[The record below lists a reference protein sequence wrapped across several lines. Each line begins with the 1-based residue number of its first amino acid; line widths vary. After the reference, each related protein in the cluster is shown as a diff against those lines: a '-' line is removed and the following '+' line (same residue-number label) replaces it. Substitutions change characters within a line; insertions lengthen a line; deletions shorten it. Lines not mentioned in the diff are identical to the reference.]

1 MKRSG
6 SSLPVLYLATVAL
19 QASLNMVFLALPIYA
34 LSVSASPLEIGL
46 IGALGGLIYSLMA
59 RSLGGLSDRY
69 SKKSFVILGAALEA
83 VVSALYPFCTSTQL
97 LIPVRMIQ
105 SLGLALFWPA
115 IEAMIA
121 EETTN
126 ETVERVLVGYNIS
139 WSTANI
145 ASSPLAGFLITAFTL
160 ALPFYVSSALAFA
173 IAIILLALL
182 NGTKH
187 DPSPIKAVQTEPVAL
202 TSRPRRLAFFL
213 PVIGAFTFAFN
224 SGIVGTLFPV
234 SATRLNI
241 SAFQIGLLFFLSN
254 LIQTLVFVFSERLIQ
269 KFKKTSF
276 PIGAAAFAVSL
287 TLMALA
293 GDAVAFV
300 PSFLGLGLGQG
311 ILYSASLYYLLVE
324 GGENKGH
331 ATGSFES
338 TLGLAS
344 FLGPLVG
351 GATAQ
356 FGPSYPYVTGALESF
371 TILVVELFFRAKTYE
386 SDPPLES
393 NLKHTK

>member
-1 MKRSG
+1 MKRYS
-6 SSLPVLYLATVAL
+6 SSLPILYLATAAL

-46 IGALGGLIYSLMA
+46 IGALGGLAYSLMA
-59 RSLGGLSDRY
+59 RFLGGLSDRY

-83 VVSALYPFCTSTQL
+83 VVSAIYPFCISTQH
-97 LIPVRMIQ
+97 LIPVRIVQ

-115 IEAMIA
+115 TEAMIA
-121 EETTN
+121 AEALNGTM
-126 ETVERVLVGYNIS
+126 ERVLVGYNIS
-139 WSTANI
+139 WSIANTV
-145 ASSPLAGFLITAFTL
+145 SSPLAGFLITALTL

-173 IAIILLALL
+173 IAIILVTTPNRSA
-182 NGTKH
+182 H
-187 DPSPIKAVQTEPVAL
+187 SPSPIKATPMETVVVTN
-202 TSRPRRLAFFL
+202 RPNRLSFLL
-213 PVIGAFTFAFN
+213 PVIGAFTYAFN

-241 SAFQIGLLFFLSN
+241 SAFQIGLLFLLSN
-254 LIQTLVFVFSERLIQ
+254 LIQTLVFVFSERLVQ

-276 PIGAAAFAVSL
+276 PIGAAAFTISL
-287 TLMALA
+287 ILMALA

-300 PSFLGLGLGQG
+300 PSFLGLGFGQG
-311 ILYSASLYYLLVE
+311 ILYSTSLYYLLAE
-324 GGENKGH
+324 SGENRGH

-351 GATAQ
+351 GAAAQ
-356 FGPSYPYVTGALESF
+356 FGPSYPYVTGALASF
-371 TILVVELFFRAKTYE
+371 IILVVELFPKAKA
-386 SDPPLES
+386 
-393 NLKHTK
+393 